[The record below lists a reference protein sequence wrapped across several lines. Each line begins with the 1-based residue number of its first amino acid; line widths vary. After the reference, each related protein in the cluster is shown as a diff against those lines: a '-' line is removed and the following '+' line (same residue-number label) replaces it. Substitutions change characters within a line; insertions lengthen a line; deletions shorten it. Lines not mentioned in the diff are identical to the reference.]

1 MHLPS
6 IEVNGSVVWSVW
18 SVAVGGASG
27 MSTEGGPTVG
37 PSAHMV
43 FCLLRVSVDDVDVRG
58 MSDVVDV
65 VW

>member
-1 MHLPS
+1 M
-6 IEVNGSVVWSVW
+6 WSVW